1 MSEVASYPD
10 DLNEWRK
17 ACLDYDEELIQ
28 NILGK
33 INAGI

>member
-1 MSEVASYPD
+1 MSEVVSYPD

-28 NILGK
+28 TLL
-33 INAGI
+33 